1 MAPITTASNEETHM
15 ALLNQ
20 LDMTNVPKPFKQPNW
35 KPAQRRNKN
44 LKQILAEEARTQQQ
58 RSSINTQQNSGA
70 VTPQVAT
77 NGGAAATL
85 HPNPA
90 QGSQDLSRVV
100 LENNTAAAQA
110 VPPKGP
116 SVTYTSIA
124 AGPSTKKP
132 QKYCDITGL
141 PCKYTDPKTGMY
153 YYNAEMY
160 KRIQSLTTAQ
170 VQEFLEIR
178 KANTVL
184 NGSTK
189 QSATRGTQLKGS
201 TAGKGRAP
209 PKMTK
214 KKVRTPTFEAE
225 RLRSMG
231 ETSPHSR
238 ESRSTALLEDR
249 AQDLQRE
256 EATTKF
262 LAEQDARAD
271 ALSQTFSKA
280 RYSSLPLTETG
291 VAEDSAEDPESLD
304 SLARQLLE
312 SIAKERAAVSDQ
324 TEELRKATKH
334 SAVPNASNRNPRK
347 RRLEDEVAA
356 VPGHTGI
363 YQTKIVPREQRR
375 MKRPAKSDLPAPSV
389 RGMGEDE
396 DSKVDRKP

>member
-70 VTPQVAT
+70 VTPQIAT

-110 VPPKGP
+110 VPPTGP

-170 VQEFLEIR
+170 VQEYLEIR

-189 QSATRGTQLKGS
+189 RSVTRNTQTEGS
-201 TAGKGRAP
+201 TAGNGRAP

-214 KKVRTPTFEAE
+214 KKVPTSMVEAG

-231 ETSPHSR
+231 ERSPHSPA
-238 ESRSTALLEDR
+238 SRSTAVLEDG

-256 EATTKF
+256 VATTRF
-262 LAEQDARAD
+262 LADKDARTD
-271 ALSQTFSKA
+271 ALTQTSSNA
-280 RYSSLPLTETG
+280 PHSSLPLMEAG
-291 VAEDSAEDPESLD
+291 VAEDPAEDPDSLD
-304 SLARQLLE
+304 SLARKLLDSLAE
-312 SIAKERAAVSDQ
+312 ERAAAGAE
-324 TEELRKATKH
+324 TEAQRE
-334 SAVPNASNRNPRK
+334 AVKQP
-347 RRLEDEVAA
+347 D
-356 VPGHTGI
+356 VP
-363 YQTKIVPREQRR
+363 
-375 MKRPAKSDLPAPSV
+375 
-389 RGMGEDE
+389 
-396 DSKVDRKP
+396 

>member
-15 ALLNQ
+15 TLLNQ

-70 VTPQVAT
+70 VTPQIAT

-110 VPPKGP
+110 VPPTGP

-170 VQEFLEIR
+170 VQEYLEIR

-189 QSATRGTQLKGS
+189 QSATRGTQLKGG

-214 KKVRTPTFEAE
+214 KKARTPMIEAE
-225 RLRSMG
+225 RLRGMG
-231 ETSPHSR
+231 ETSSHSP

-256 EATTKF
+256 VATNKF
-262 LAEQDARAD
+262 LAEKHARTD
-271 ALSQTFSKA
+271 ALTQTSSKA
-280 RYSSLPLTETG
+280 PHYSLPPTETG
-291 VAEDSAEDPESLD
+291 VAGSPVEDSESLQGQ
-304 SLARQLLE
+304 ARKLLDV
-312 SIAKERAAVSDQ
+312 IAKERAAAGAE
-324 TEELRKATKH
+324 TEAQQEAIKQAG
-334 SAVPNASNRNPRK
+334 VPEASNRIPRK
-347 RRLEDEVAA
+347 RRMESEIAP

-363 YQTKIVPREQRR
+363 YQTNIVSREQRR
-375 MKRPAKSDLPAPSV
+375 TKRPAKSV
-389 RGMGEDE
+389 GRGLG
-396 DSKVDRKP
+396 

>member
-70 VTPQVAT
+70 VTPQVVT

-110 VPPKGP
+110 VPPTGP

-170 VQEFLEIR
+170 VQEYLEIR

-184 NGSTK
+184 KGSK
-189 QSATRGTQLKGS
+189 QQSAKRGAISTGS
-201 TAGKGRAP
+201 TAESGAAP
-209 PKMTK
+209 ANMNKNEIRMPML
-214 KKVRTPTFEAE
+214 EAE
-225 RLRSMG
+225 RLRRMD
-231 ETSPHSR
+231 ETSPHLP
-238 ESRSTALLEDR
+238 ESRSTAMLENTVKPW
-249 AQDLQRE
+249 LHE
-256 EATTKF
+256 VATLKNT
-262 LAEQDARAD
+262 LAEKGANVDALARAPRP
-271 ALSQTFSKA
+271 A
-280 RYSSLPLTETG
+280 LPLNEIE
-291 VAEDSAEDPESLD
+291 VAGGSAEGPGSLASQARELLD
-304 SLARQLLE
+304 SLAE
-312 SIAKERAAVSDQ
+312 ERAAAGAE
-324 TEELRKATKH
+324 TEAQRE
-334 SAVPNASNRNPRK
+334 AVEQPDVPGASNRIPRK
-347 RRLEDEVAA
+347 RRMEAEIAP

-375 MKRPAKSDLPAPSV
+375 MKRPAKSKLQAPSV
-389 RGMGEDE
+389 RGLGEDE
-396 DSKVDRKP
+396 DGKVDRKP

>member
-100 LENNTAAAQA
+100 LENNTATAQA
-110 VPPKGP
+110 VPPTEP

-184 NGSTK
+184 NTK
-189 QSATRGTQLKGS
+189 QSAMRGTQLEGS
-201 TAGKGRAP
+201 TAGNGRAP

-214 KKVRTPTFEAE
+214 KKVRTPVVEAE
-225 RLRSMG
+225 RLRSMD
-231 ETSPHSR
+231 ETSPHSP
-238 ESRSTALLEDR
+238 ESRSKALLEDT
-249 AQDLQRE
+249 AQDLHRE
-256 EATTKF
+256 VATTKL
-262 LAEQDARAD
+262 LAEQDARTD
-271 ALSQTFSKA
+271 ALTQTFSKA
-280 RYSSLPLTETG
+280 SQSSLPPTETG
-291 VAEDSAEDPESLD
+291 VAKGSDEDPESLE
-304 SLARQLLE
+304 SQAQQLLD
-312 SIAKERAAVSDQ
+312 SIAEERAAVKAQ
-324 TEELRKATKH
+324 TKAKREPDKH
-334 SAVPNASNRNPRK
+334 PAVRGASSRNPRK

-375 MKRPAKSDLPAPSV
+375 MKRPAKS
-389 RGMGEDE
+389 
-396 DSKVDRKP
+396 

>member
-70 VTPQVAT
+70 VTPQIAT

-110 VPPKGP
+110 VPPTGP

-170 VQEFLEIR
+170 VQEYLEIR

-184 NGSTK
+184 NGGGK
-189 QSATRGTQLKGS
+189 RSATHGARSGGGS
-201 TAGKGRAP
+201 AQSGDAP
-209 PKMTK
+209 SKMNK
-214 KKVRTPTFEAE
+214 NEVPTPTIEAG
-225 RLRSMG
+225 RLRRMG
-231 ETSPHSR
+231 ETGPHLPESTYTASLENTVKPWLR
-238 ESRSTALLEDR
+238 EV
-249 AQDLQRE
+249 
-256 EATTKF
+256 ATLKNT
-262 LAEQDARAD
+262 LAEKDAEVDALARAPQP
-271 ALSQTFSKA
+271 A
-280 RYSSLPLTETG
+280 LPLNEIG
-291 VAEDSAEDPESLD
+291 MAGGSAEGPESLESQARKLLD
-304 SLARQLLE
+304 SLAE
-312 SIAKERAAVSDQ
+312 ERAAAGAEREAQ
-324 TEELRKATKH
+324 RE
-334 SAVPNASNRNPRK
+334 AVKQPDVPGASNRIPKK
-347 RRLEDEVAA
+347 RRMEAEIAS

-363 YQTKIVPREQRR
+363 YQTKIVSREQRR
-375 MKRPAKSDLPAPSV
+375 MKRPAKSAV
-389 RGMGEDE
+389 RGLGEHGDG
-396 DSKVDRKP
+396 KVNRKP